1 MKKETRSAASVA
13 KRIKLTSEQNYF
25 VKTTPE
31 QCFKLVMAAIEK
43 GINVPSE
50 TQRYPFDSNFP
61 YIIWEDECI
70 YQTKQGTEHYDIR
83 DNLEVVLFDD
93 FMEAIKFFN
102 FNKIRLNSDYEA
114 SVNEDHIIV
123 GCQTIPFDKVKEIV
137 ALHKELYGEAE

>member
-102 FNKIRLNSDYEA
+102 SNKIRLNSDYEA